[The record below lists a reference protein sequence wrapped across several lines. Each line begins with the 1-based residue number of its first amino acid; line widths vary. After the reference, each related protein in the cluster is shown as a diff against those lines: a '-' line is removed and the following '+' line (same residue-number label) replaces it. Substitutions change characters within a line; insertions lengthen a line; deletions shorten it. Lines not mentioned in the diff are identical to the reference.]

1 MGTFIEQVEKNNRLQ
16 VQNLS
21 YKKQVQLQKEEAK
34 RKREK
39 EKEKKQDILY
49 ILIGFEK
56 YIDVIFLNNYYKH
69 NKKDFQKLYINL
81 LKNKHNYINDYIKQ
95 QAINQLNFT
104 SYELDL
110 LYIKFNNIYEKTNNK
125 YYNNTKKIENIENS
139 KKTIPKKKTVKKHKK
154 QATFTQHATTA
165 CLGIATGFFWRST
178 WKREEKKKR
187 IQILKIKWRFK
198 KWKS

>member
-1 MGTFIEQVEKNNRLQ
+1 MGQFIEQIEKNNRLQ

-34 RKREK
+34 RKREQ

-56 YIDVIFLNNYYKH
+56 YIDTVFLNNYYKH

-81 LKNKHNYINDYIKQ
+81 LKNKHNYINDYIKT

-110 LYIKFNNIYEKTNNK
+110 LYIKFNNIYEKINNK
-125 YYNNTKKIENIENS
+125 YFNNTKKINTLENTG
-139 KKTIPKKKTVKKHKK
+139 KKTTQKKKTTKTHK
-154 QATFTQHATTA
+154 QATLTQHATAA
-165 CLGIATGFFWRST
+165 CLGIATGFVWRSA
-178 WKREEKKKR
+178 WKR
-187 IQILKIKWRFK
+187 
-198 KWKS
+198 